1 LGSWRFL
8 SERWMD
14 DILSEAAVARHLNT
28 GWLGRPAHVV
38 ARLGSTN
45 TTLRE
50 MAEEGAPA
58 GTLLITDFQE
68 AGKGRFDRR
77 WEAPAGTSL
86 LFSLLFRPG
95 WPAQR
100 ALWLTMCAGLAAAE
114 AVEAETGQRAGLKWP
129 NDAMLVARGGWRK
142 MGGLLLETEVED
154 DLVRLA
160 VLGIGLNVNI
170 APDHLPAA
178 GATSLLA
185 ASGEATSRLRLLG
198 TLLQR
203 LESHY
208 EAADRGE
215 SPQPAW
221 NRRLITLEHR
231 VRVSGGP
238 ESVEGTAEGTDAWG
252 RLLVRDDAG
261 RVHAISAGD
270 VTLREEGGR
279 A

>member
-1 LGSWRFL
+1 
-8 SERWMD
+8 MD
-14 DILSEAAVARHLNT
+14 DLLSEAAIARHLNT
-28 GWLGRPAHVV
+28 RWLGRPAYVV
-38 ARLGSTN
+38 VRLGSTN

-50 MAEEGAPA
+50 MAEAGAPP
-58 GTLLITDFQE
+58 GTLLLTDYQE

-95 WPAQR
+95 WPARR
-100 ALWLTMCAGLAAAE
+100 ALWLTMCAGLAVVE
-114 AVEAETGQRAGLKWP
+114 TVEAETGLQAGLKWP
-129 NDAMLVARGGWRK
+129 NDVMLGTAGGWRK

-154 DLVRLA
+154 DLLRLA

-170 APDHLPAA
+170 HPEQLPAA

-185 ASGEATSRLRLLG
+185 VSGEETPRLPLLA
-198 TLLQR
+198 TLLER
-203 LESHY
+203 LERWY
-208 EAADRGE
+208 DGAERGE

-221 NRRLITLEHR
+221 NKRLVTLEQR
-231 VRVSGGP
+231 VRVSGGAQRL
-238 ESVEGTAEGTDAWG
+238 EGKVEGTDAWG

-261 RVHAISAGD
+261 RVHAIPAAD